1 MFRLPKLSEF
11 RTRLLLLVAIV
22 LAPAFGLVLYGNF
35 EQRRVETDLVRRA
48 AGAQSQLAAAC
59 EENLIKNARQLLQTL
74 TQFDFLVMGK
84 NAGFCQTNFDNL
96 RKLSPDYANFGLIEL
111 DGSVFCSAVPL
122 SNSVSLKDRAYFRRT
137 VESKAFSMGEFQV
150 GRLTGEPTLNFGYP
164 VLDSAGKLKRVGFAS
179 LKLPRLSEVLEAAHL
194 PDGTTLLVVDRQG
207 TVLARQ
213 PDPQKWVGKSLID
226 APVVRRIL
234 APGPNVFEM
243 PGIDGRQRLHAVTE
257 IKEGQSPG
265 LFVSV
270 GIPLE
275 VSFAHA
281 EQALARNLIIVVVVA
296 LLVLVAARS
305 YAERFF
311 LRPVQSLSQAAS
323 RLGEGDYST
332 RVGEVG
338 GGKELAQLGLAFD
351 TMAERLQMRRKQI
364 ERLNGELE
372 LRVKDR
378 TAELEAANRELEAF
392 SYSVLHDLRAPLRHI
407 GGFVNLLRQKA
418 SGALDETSSRYLDQI
433 TNSTKQ
439 MGQLVDDLLMFSRMA
454 RADLR
459 PIPVALEPLVNDIR
473 KNLRPELD
481 HREIEWKFSEMRN
494 VNGDPALLRVVF
506 TNLISNAVK
515 YTRPRKPARIE
526 IGCQE
531 DDGKDIVFVRDNGVG
546 FNMNYAGKLFGV
558 FQRLHNEEDF
568 EGTGIGLATVQR
580 IILRHRGRVWAEARE
595 GEGAT
600 FYIALPKA

>member
-1 MFRLPKLSEF
+1 MLRPPFFSQF
-11 RTRLLLLVAIV
+11 RTRLLLLVAMV
-22 LAPAFGLVLYGNF
+22 LAPAFALVLYGNF
-35 EQRRVETDLVRRA
+35 EQRRIETDLVRRA

-59 EENLIKNARQLLQTL
+59 EENLIKNAHQLLRTL
-74 TQFDFLVMGK
+74 TQFDFLVLGK
-84 NAGFCQTNFDNL
+84 DAKFCSTHFDNL

-111 DGSVFCSAVPL
+111 DGLLFCSAVPL
-122 SNSVSLKDRAYFRRT
+122 SNSVSLKDRTYFRRT
-137 VESKAFSMGEFQV
+137 VESRSFSMGEFQV
-150 GRLTGEPTLNFGYP
+150 GRLTGEQSLNFGYP
-164 VLDSAGKLKRVGFAS
+164 VLDAAGNLKRVVFAS
-179 LKLPRLSEVLEAAHL
+179 LKLRRLSEVLESIRL
-194 PDGTTLLVVDRQG
+194 PAGTTLTVVDRLG

-213 PDPQKWVGKSLID
+213 PEPEKWVGKSLIQ

-234 APGPNVFEM
+234 APGPGVFEM
-243 PGIDGRQRLHAVTE
+243 PGLDGHQRLHAVTA
-257 IKEGQSPG
+257 INEGHSPA

-281 EQALARNLIIVVVVA
+281 NQVLARNLVVLAAVA
-296 LLVLVAARS
+296 ILVLVAGRI
-305 YAERFF
+305 YAERIF
-311 LRPVQSLSQAAS
+311 LQPVQSLSLAAH
-323 RLGEGDYST
+323 RLGEGDLTT
-332 RVGEVG
+332 RAHEVG
-338 GGKELAQLGLAFD
+338 GGAELAQLGQAFD
-351 TMAERLQMRRKQI
+351 IMAERLQKRRKEI
-364 ERLNGELE
+364 EQLNADLE
-372 LRVKDR
+372 VRVKER
-378 TAELEAANRELEAF
+378 TVELEAANRELEAF
-392 SYSVLHDLRAPLRHI
+392 SYSVSHDLRAPLRHI

-418 SGALDETSSRYLDQI
+418 TPVLDETSSRYLDQI

-459 PIPVALEPLVNDIR
+459 PIPVALEPLVKDIR
-473 KNLRPELD
+473 KNLGPELD
-481 HREIEWKFSEMRN
+481 NREIEWKIGELRR

-526 IGCQE
+526 IGCDEQ
-531 DDGKDIVFVRDNGVG
+531 DGKDVVFVRDNGVG

-600 FYIALPKA
+600 FYVALPRA

>member
-1 MFRLPKLSEF
+1 
-11 RTRLLLLVAIV
+11 
-22 LAPAFGLVLYGNF
+22 
-35 EQRRVETDLVRRA
+35 
-48 AGAQSQLAAAC
+48 
-59 EENLIKNARQLLQTL
+59 
-74 TQFDFLVMGK
+74 
-84 NAGFCQTNFDNL
+84 
-96 RKLSPDYANFGLIEL
+96 
-111 DGSVFCSAVPL
+111 
-122 SNSVSLKDRAYFRRT
+122 
-137 VESKAFSMGEFQV
+137 
-150 GRLTGEPTLNFGYP
+150 
-164 VLDSAGKLKRVGFAS
+164 LKRVIFAS
-179 LKLPRLSEVLEAAHL
+179 LKLMRLSEVLEAIDL
-194 PDGTTLLVVDRQG
+194 PAGTTLMVVDRQG

-213 PDPQKWVGKSLID
+213 PDPEKWVGKSLIN

-234 APGPNVFEM
+234 AQGPSVFEM
-243 PGIDGRQRLHAVTE
+243 PGTDGRQRLHAVTE

-270 GIPLE
+270 GTPLE

-281 EQALARNLIIVVVVA
+281 DQALTRNLFIVVIVG

-311 LRPVQSLSQAAS
+311 VGPIQALSRAAS

-338 GGKELAQLGLAFD
+338 GGIELAQLGQAFD
-351 TMAERLQMRRKQI
+351 SMAERLQMRRKQI
-364 ERLNGELE
+364 EQLNADLE

-392 SYSVLHDLRAPLRHI
+392 SYSVSHDLRAPLRHI

-418 SGALDETSSRYLDQI
+418 AGGLDETSLRYLAQI

-439 MGQLVDDLLMFSRMA
+439 MGQLVDDLIMFSRMA

-459 PIPVALEPLVNDIR
+459 PISVDLEPLVTDIR
-473 KNLRPELD
+473 KNLRPELEN
-481 HREIEWKFSEMRN
+481 REIEWKFSELRN

-546 FNMNYAGKLFGV
+546 FNMNYASKLFGV

-600 FYIALPKA
+600 FYISLPKA